1 MALNLKSLLGR
12 GIGDPD
18 EGPDDRVL
26 DEESFNI
33 IRDEIISA
41 IKRCE
46 DGNKQRAARLFRDVL
61 QKLVLGT
68 TTVADVYKY
77 TDDLNTYLAGL
88 AKDPVEIGDGAVGH
102 GRGPQGGSE
111 DIQQL
116 YQNILD
122 LSNAHQNEQLVLDHV
137 GIRMRHYL
145 QTLDPPI
152 YITSAM
158 ELEGPDPEQEKRYN
172 LSYNGLLTNPDP
184 QIQVSRATA
193 LQSPTWA
200 QLVDEHRAAWREER
214 RLFRE
219 GWIAQQVYNNAAY
232 QAHGE
237 GKPGAKK
244 KYPKKKIDPVEE
256 MNARRDKKISDE
268 MAKLRTK
275 LLSWSQRFRP
285 IKEAVLT
292 LHLDVDMPKDEVEA
306 WIEKLSKNSPT
317 IKELGDELETF
328 YADRSTLDK
337 MIYDVYPGYTLKDA
351 NAGLYNFLG
360 STEAAFIQIR
370 NQHYFGIR
378 TLEYQLNLLQ
388 PSGIYDFSLMPG
400 PYNQMALPENDDEED
415 AENPRRDSQTESVR
429 NGMVGLGKHG
439 KAIAQEAYR
448 DAPQSKIGEFELVKS
463 TPTIKAYKNG
473 KTVIVGIRGTK
484 NLDDWI
490 ANAAT
495 PVDMLSRTKRV
506 QTDRDIIKEL
516 RSSYP
521 DHVFHGAAHSLGG
534 AILDVFLGEKLLDAG
549 ESYNPSVN
557 PFFQPDSNERTYNEG
572 DPLLILTRPI
582 LSRDPRILQ
591 TKTVGILDAHSIQSF
606 QGSGHHMDRGGMWH
620 SGMNRK
626 TRFN

>member
-1 MALNLKSLLGR
+1 MALRLKSLHGC

-18 EGPDDRVL
+18 EGDDDRVL

-46 DGNKQRAARLFRDVL
+46 DANKNRAAGLFRGVL

-77 TDDLNTYLAGL
+77 TDELNMYLEGVV
-88 AKDPVEIGDGAVGH
+88 KDPVEIGDGAVGH
-102 GRGPQGGSE
+102 GLGPPGGSE
-111 DIQQL
+111 NIEQL
-116 YQNILD
+116 RQNILD
-122 LSNAHQNEQLVLDHV
+122 ISDAHQNEQLVLDHV

-152 YITSAM
+152 YITSNM
-158 ELEGPDPEQEKRYN
+158 ELEGPDPNQEKRYN

-184 QIQVSRATA
+184 RIQASRATA

-219 GWIAQQVYNNAAY
+219 SYIAQEIYNNAKY
-232 QAHGE
+232 QARGE
-237 GKPGAKK
+237 GKPRAKK
-244 KYPKKKIDPVEE
+244 KYPKKKIDPTEDK
-256 MNARRDKKISDE
+256 NARQDKKISDE
-268 MAKLRTK
+268 MTKLRTK
-275 LLSWSQRFRP
+275 LLSWSQKFRP

-292 LHLDVDMPKDEVEA
+292 THLEVDMPKDEIEA
-306 WIEKLSKNSPT
+306 LIDKLSKNSLVV
-317 IKELGDELETF
+317 KELGDELETF
-328 YADRSTLDK
+328 HADRSKLDK
-337 MIYDVYPGYTLKDA
+337 MINDVYPGHTLKDA
-351 NAGLYNFLG
+351 NTGLYNFLE
-360 STEAAFIQIR
+360 STDAAFIQIR
-370 NQHYFGIR
+370 NQHYFGLK

-388 PSGIYDFSLMPG
+388 PSGVYDFSLQPG
-400 PYNQMALPENDDEED
+400 PYNQMALPENDDED
-415 AENPRRDSQTESVR
+415 VENPRRDVQTESVR
-429 NGMVGLGKHG
+429 NGMVGLGKYG
-439 KAIAQEAYR
+439 KKIAQEAYR

-484 NLDDWI
+484 NFDDWI

-495 PVDMLSRTKRV
+495 PIDMLSKTKRV
-506 QTDRDIIKEL
+506 ETDRDIIKEL
-516 RSSYP
+516 RSLYP

-534 AILDVFLGEKLLDAG
+534 AVLDVFLGEKLLDAG

-572 DPLLILTRPI
+572 DPLLILTKPI
-582 LSRDPRILQ
+582 LSQDPRILQ
-591 TKTVGILDAHSIQSF
+591 TKPMGILHAHSIQSF

-620 SGMNRK
+620 SGINRK